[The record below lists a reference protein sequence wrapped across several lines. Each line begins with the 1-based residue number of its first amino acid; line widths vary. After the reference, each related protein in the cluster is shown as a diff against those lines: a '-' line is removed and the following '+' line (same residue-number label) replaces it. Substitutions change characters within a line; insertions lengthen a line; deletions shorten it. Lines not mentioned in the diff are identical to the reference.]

1 MKLNFRIISSIALVA
16 VSSFMLGSC
25 DADPDSAG
33 LEYMP
38 DMYRSPAIEPYVDY
52 GEVQGRANDSLKM
65 LQSALTPPNGTIPY
79 YGTDEDE
86 ISLMLPYARKANKSF
101 RLSHGMFNA
110 ELSDQDEYALAASDM
125 NPLTMTADN
134 SADLLKLGKKLFIAN
149 CAHCHGEK
157 GDGNGLMMSNGVYA
171 GVPDYANL
179 KELSDGQMFYSI
191 YYGKGMMGSHNS
203 IINKKEI
210 WTVIHHIRS
219 VQDENYGKTPG
230 LEMSDSLVV
239 AEISIEEPEVE
250 HSGNEGH

>member
-65 LQSALTPPNGTIPY
+65 IQSALTPPNGTIPY
-79 YGTDEDE
+79 YGTNEDE

-110 ELSDQDEYALAASDM
+110 ELSDQDEYALAAADM
-125 NPLTMTADN
+125 NPLKMTTEN
-134 SADLLKLGKKLFIAN
+134 SGELLKLGKKLFIAN

-157 GDGNGLMMSNGVYA
+157 GDGNGPMMENGLFA

-191 YYGKGMMGSHNS
+191 YYGKGMMGAHSS
-203 IINKKEI
+203 ILNKKEI
-210 WTVIHHIRS
+210 WTIVHQIRS
-219 VQDENYGKTPG
+219 FQDENYGKTADT
-230 LEMSDSLVV
+230 EVSDSTTVLELLVE
-239 AEISIEEPEVE
+239 APEVE
-250 HSGNEGH
+250 HADHGGH